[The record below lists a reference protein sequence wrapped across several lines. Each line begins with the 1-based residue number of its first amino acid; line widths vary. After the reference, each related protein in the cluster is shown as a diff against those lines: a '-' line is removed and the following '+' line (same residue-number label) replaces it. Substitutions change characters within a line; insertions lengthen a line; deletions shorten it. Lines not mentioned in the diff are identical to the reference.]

1 MATAPQSS
9 RVVRRVVLGAAALA
23 LGASSLTGCQQIAEA
38 FNSIQGEA
46 PGTASTATPVPQPVS
61 TMATMDFDS
70 LFSYDGSVSLTTDVA
85 SDLEVVL
92 DVWAADPKRTREW
105 TPNNEKVFGFAI
117 NAYDRRVDDK
127 AVLTQKRRVYIS
139 SISITLQTAQTSGMV
154 QQPFQFAADPRTLV
168 PPDTLRS
175 DRGLLLNSYQGG
187 LLVPETTIFMLPAD
201 TYGITLQFSF
211 GIYVEGTANDDASFA
226 QQTIYQYLPI
236 AIYND
241 QGTLNIVSN
250 EPTTA
255 PQG

>member
-1 MATAPQSS
+1 MATAAPSS
-9 RVVRRVVLGAAALA
+9 RVVRRVVLGTAALA
-23 LGASSLTGCQQIAEA
+23 IGASSLTGCQQVFDA
-38 FNSIQGEA
+38 FNSIQGVNPA
-46 PGTASTATPVPQPVS
+46 ATATVTPVPQPMTTDVV
-61 TMATMDFDS
+61 MDFDS

-85 SDLEVVL
+85 SDLQVVL

-117 NAYDRRVDDK
+117 NAYDLRVDDK
-127 AVLTQKRRVYIS
+127 AILTQKRRVYIS
-139 SISITLQTAQTSGMV
+139 SISITSQTAQTSGMT

-175 DRGLLLNSYQGG
+175 DRGLLLNSFQGG

-211 GIYVEGTANDDASFA
+211 GVYVEGTANDEASFA

-236 AIYND
+236 AIYNE
-241 QGTLNIVSN
+241 QGTLNIVAN
-250 EPTTA
+250 QPTTA
-255 PQG
+255 P